1 MFSAPAQ
8 IPGDPLRSTLRREA
22 FTSYVG
28 PGYFRTVGIPIMVG
42 RDFSDG
48 DDEGGPSVGIV
59 NQAFVQEYFPGVDPI
74 GRSFLMMGVDTNP
87 VTIVGVVRDMPYFE
101 LRDSRSASV
110 FRPMKQGPNSWTRLI
125 LRYTGTRAA
134 LERDL
139 RSVIRAL
146 APRLPID
153 QIETLAASRD
163 AFIVRERMLAL
174 ISTLV
179 GILALTL
186 AVVGVYGITAH
197 SVAKRTRE
205 IGIRVA
211 IGAQKFDVLWLF
223 AQENLRICAVGIAA
237 GLLLSLA
244 AESSVRTL
252 LYGVPSTDLA
262 SLLLA
267 AAILLA
273 VTFTATLIPLL
284 RGLSRD
290 PVGALGS
297 E

>member
-1 MFSAPAQ
+1 
-8 IPGDPLRSTLRREA
+8 
-22 FTSYVG
+22 
-28 PGYFRTVGIPIMVG
+28 
-42 RDFSDG
+42 
-48 DDEGGPSVGIV
+48 
-59 NQAFVQEYFPGVDPI
+59 
-74 GRSFLMMGVDTNP
+74 
-87 VTIVGVVRDMPYFE
+87 
-101 LRDSRSASV
+101 
-110 FRPMKQGPNSWTRLI
+110 
-125 LRYTGTRAA
+125 
-134 LERDL
+134 
-139 RSVIRAL
+139 
-146 APRLPID
+146 LPID